1 MTEASTVRPGLGAP
15 PADNLLLDV
24 RNLQTHFKVM
34 DGVVPAVDG
43 ISFSLPRGQT
53 IGIVGESGSGKSV
66 TAMTIMRLLDIPP
79 AQIGAGSEVWF
90 DGREVLSLPDGEMR
104 KIRGNEMAM
113 IFQEPLTSL
122 NPVFTVGDQIAE
134 QVKLHKKV
142 SQKEARDRA
151 VEMLRLV
158 GIPTPERRAKQYP
171 HELSGG
177 MRQRVMIGM
186 ALSCEPKLLIA
197 DEPTTALDVTV
208 QAQIL
213 ELLKAIQE
221 RTDAALMLITH
232 DLGVVAEMVDNVV
245 VMYAGQI
252 VEQGTVE
259 EVLLEPRMP
268 YTMGLLESIP
278 TVDKRGGRLSAI
290 KGAVP
295 SPFHLPPA
303 CRFEPRCPY
312 TLRHLPDR
320 GAGALPGRRDRP
332 AIPLPPAPR
341 DRGRAPPRRH
351 RPAQPEHDDGPH
363 LRRDRRRD
371 KARMT
376 TVVEA
381 APIADPVVRRKLRR
395 RPPPSVRN
403 GRSLLLGVAGYG
415 LTGLFTIGLGVI
427 IGVKGAL
434 GLFIPFALV
443 VVPLAAVLYG
453 ITRLTRNRQIWSWA
467 IAVGVGLLLAVIS
480 LYLIVTMQSRT
491 SDANA
496 IFFLQ
501 LLITPILV
509 FAVASAWHFARGRA
523 WFNGERERPLRGRGV
538 GGAADHGAV
547 DRCVLGR
554 RDVDVRQHRPRA
566 RRVRAPPRRLPDRPR
581 AGRDPDRDPDRAR
594 PRPPGGARRWHRLAG
609 GHRRGRRGRPR
620 QPRLLRVL
628 LEPRRRDAGH
638 ASRPPAGRP

>member
-1 MTEASTVRPGLGAP
+1 
-15 PADNLLLDV
+15 
-24 RNLQTHFKVM
+24 
-34 DGVVPAVDG
+34 
-43 ISFSLPRGQT
+43 
-53 IGIVGESGSGKSV
+53 
-66 TAMTIMRLLDIPP
+66 
-79 AQIGAGSEVWF
+79 
-90 DGREVLSLPDGEMR
+90 
-104 KIRGNEMAM
+104 
-113 IFQEPLTSL
+113 
-122 NPVFTVGDQIAE
+122 
-134 QVKLHKKV
+134 
-142 SQKEARDRA
+142 
-151 VEMLRLV
+151 
-158 GIPTPERRAKQYP
+158 
-171 HELSGG
+171 

-320 GAGALPGRRDRP
+320 AAGALPGRRDRP
-332 AIPLPPAPR
+332 AIAAATCTSRREAERL
-341 DRGRAPPRRH
+341 RGGD

-371 KARMT
+371 QARMT
-376 TVVEA
+376 TVAEA

-395 RPPPSVRN
+395 RPPPSIRN

-443 VVPLAAVLYG
+443 TVPLAAVLYG
-453 ITRLTRNRQIWSWA
+453 ITRLTRNRQVWSWA

-480 LYLIVTMQSRT
+480 VYLIVTMQSRT

-501 LLITPILV
+501 LLITPGARVRGGLGLALRPGPRLV
-509 FAVASAWHFARGRA
+509 QRRARTPA
-523 WFNGERERPLRGRGV
+523 AGRGV
-538 GGAADHGAV
+538 GGPADHGAA
-547 DRCVLGR
+547 DRCGR
-554 RDVDVRQHRPRA
+554 R
-566 RRVRAPPRRLPDRPR
+566 PPRRRRSSARAPRSPSTRP
-581 AGRDPDRDPDRAR
+581 ASAPTSIDLVLVAILTAIPIALGIGLQAAL
-594 PRPPGGARRWHRLAG
+594 GGG
-609 GHRRGRRGRPR
+609 IGSSGVHRRRRRGRPR

>member
-1 MTEASTVRPGLGAP
+1 MTEASTLRPGLGAP

-312 TLRHLPDR
+312 TFDTCRTVPPELYPVGATGQRARCHLHLATEAARLQAAIDQHNQNMTTGR
-320 GAGALPGRRDRP
+320 TYGAPAADGTRP
-332 AIPLPPAPR
+332 A
-341 DRGRAPPRRH
+341 
-351 RPAQPEHDDGPH
+351 
-363 LRRDRRRD
+363 
-371 KARMT
+371 
-376 TVVEA
+376 
-381 APIADPVVRRKLRR
+381 
-395 RPPPSVRN
+395 
-403 GRSLLLGVAGYG
+403 
-415 LTGLFTIGLGVI
+415 
-427 IGVKGAL
+427 
-434 GLFIPFALV
+434 
-443 VVPLAAVLYG
+443 
-453 ITRLTRNRQIWSWA
+453 
-467 IAVGVGLLLAVIS
+467 
-480 LYLIVTMQSRT
+480 
-491 SDANA
+491 
-496 IFFLQ
+496 
-501 LLITPILV
+501 
-509 FAVASAWHFARGRA
+509 
-523 WFNGERERPLRGRGV
+523 
-538 GGAADHGAV
+538 
-547 DRCVLGR
+547 
-554 RDVDVRQHRPRA
+554 
-566 RRVRAPPRRLPDRPR
+566 
-581 AGRDPDRDPDRAR
+581 
-594 PRPPGGARRWHRLAG
+594 
-609 GHRRGRRGRPR
+609 
-620 QPRLLRVL
+620 
-628 LEPRRRDAGH
+628 
-638 ASRPPAGRP
+638 